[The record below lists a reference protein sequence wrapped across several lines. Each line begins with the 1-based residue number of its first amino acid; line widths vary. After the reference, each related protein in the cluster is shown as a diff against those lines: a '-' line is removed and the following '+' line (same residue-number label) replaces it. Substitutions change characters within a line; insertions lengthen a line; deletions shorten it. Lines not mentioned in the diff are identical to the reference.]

1 MGKTANKKEDLSIVT
16 MVFCIVGIV
25 LTILGILLL
34 KNVSFRMTVI
44 GTEGNVTG
52 IQTSTNANGEVERI
66 VANLSYKANKS
77 DYTASLDTSDTNI
90 KIGDK
95 MTLYYDFFKPEA
107 VALKRGGYQGY
118 VALII
123 GLILV
128 LKTGPRFY
136 RIMRDNYL

>member
-1 MGKTANKKEDLSIVT
+1 MGKTKKKEDLNIVT

-25 LTILGILLL
+25 LTVLGILLL

-52 IQTSTNANGEVERI
+52 IQTSTNANGEIERI
-66 VANLSYKANKS
+66 VANISYKANKS
-77 DYTASLDTSDTNI
+77 DYTASLDTRDTNI

-107 VALKRGGYQGY
+107 VTLKRSGYQGY

-123 GLILV
+123 GLIFV